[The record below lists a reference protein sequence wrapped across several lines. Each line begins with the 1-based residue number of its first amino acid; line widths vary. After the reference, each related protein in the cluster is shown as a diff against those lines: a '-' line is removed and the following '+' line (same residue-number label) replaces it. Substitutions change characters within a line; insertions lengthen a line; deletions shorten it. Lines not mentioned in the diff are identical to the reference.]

1 MENKTNP
8 VRRLFRSTK
17 DRVIF
22 GVCGG
27 LGEYFGIDSII
38 IRIIFILMTLGGG
51 SGILVYLI
59 LAFLIP
65 KDDSGNSSN
74 HESHP
79 TAFKEKVEQLASELK
94 TASNNPSKISILGII
109 IIVLGGFLLLKELFP
124 WKILNMSVFWAIL
137 IILLGIIIIRRK
149 KNAPNY
155 SQNEESRPNNKE
167 ETTQKPQT
175 ASIKDINYS
184 RGGGK
189 FFRLFLGLIVLIF
202 GLGILIQNFN
212 IIPGLNVD
220 FSSFFKLWP
229 VLIII
234 VGLSLVSRGGWV
246 GSLLSFLI
254 TLAVIFF
261 IVITLFRP
269 GGAPVTNTYTFDV
282 PRESGVLRSEVS
294 IKSGASIV
302 AVKGGAKSL
311 AEGSLRSNLTSLKT
325 DSDLE
330 NGTEKISIELENVR
344 RFVNNFVNNLDV
356 KLAEDIPLSLS
367 VDSGASSLNLDLST
381 LNLKDLFVDAG
392 ASKLDIIFGDKSDAT
407 NVDIEAGVS
416 SVSII
421 LPNGVGAKIE
431 STGGL
436 SGKNFIGFKQTG
448 EHLYE
453 SENYNSSAKKINIR
467 IEAGVSSISVN
478 WR

>member
-8 VRRLFRSTK
+8 GKRLFRSSK
-17 DRVIF
+17 DKIIF

-59 LAFLIP
+59 LAFLVP
-65 KDDSGNSSN
+65 KDDSGNDGN
-74 HESHP
+74 HESRP

-94 TASNNPSKISILGII
+94 TANHNPKKISILGII
-109 IIVLGGFLLLKELFP
+109 IIVLGVFLLLKELLP
-124 WKILNMSVFWAIL
+124 WKILNMSVFWSIL
-137 IILLGIIIIRRK
+137 IILLGIIIISRK
-149 KNAPNY
+149 NTIPNHSQSEATHQDNKKDGSQQPLVADTKN
-155 SQNEESRPNNKE
+155 
-167 ETTQKPQT
+167 
-175 ASIKDINYS
+175 INYCN
-184 RGGGK
+184 RGGK
-189 FFRLFLGLIVLIF
+189 FFRLFFGLIVLIF
-202 GLGILIQNFN
+202 GFGILIQNFN
-212 IIPGLNVD
+212 IIQGLNVD
-220 FSSFFKLWP
+220 FSGFFKLWP
-229 VLIII
+229 ILIII
-234 VGLSLVSRGGWV
+234 AGLSLISRGGWL
-246 GSLLSFLI
+246 GSLLSFVI
-254 TLAVIFF
+254 TLVVIFL

-269 GGAPVTNTYTFDV
+269 GGAPVTNTYVFDI
-282 PRESGVLRSEVS
+282 PRESGVLRSDVS
-294 IKSGASIV
+294 IKSSASIV
-302 AVKGGAKSL
+302 AVKGGAKSV
-311 AEGSLRSNLTSLKT
+311 AEGSLRSNLNSLKT
-325 DSDLE
+325 DYNFE
-330 NGTEKISIELENVR
+330 NGTEKISIELENIKK
-344 RFVNNFVNNLDV
+344 FVSNFVNNLDV

-367 VDSGASSLNLDLST
+367 IDSGASSLDLDLST

-421 LPNGVGAKIE
+421 IPKGVGAKIE

-436 SGKNFIGFKQTG
+436 SDKNFKDFKKTG
-448 EHLYE
+448 EHSYE
-453 SENYNSSAKKINIR
+453 SENYNSATKKINIR